1 MEFPA
6 VVDADVAFVANYHAS
21 VRAYSMRNGKRVWRR
36 DLGGIMASSPAI
48 ARRGP
53 WSSTR

>member
-21 VRAYSMRNGKRVWRR
+21 VRAYSMRNGKRGLAARPRR
-36 DLGGIMASSPAI
+36 DHGLLARGAS
-48 ARRGP
+48 AR
-53 WSSTR
+53 T